1 MKKIKLKKMSVFN
14 WIIFAVLLIYA
25 LSMIL
30 LLCWGLVTSLK
41 YQNEFRTNKLWFAK
55 KPTFDNLILVF
66 ENFNVRVLKNGEEK
80 FINIGMQFVYTL
92 LYAGVGSFLMTLA
105 PCMVAYVAVKFN
117 KYLYSKIL
125 ETVVIVAMILPIVGA
140 YPSMIQVMDA
150 LNVYDTFWGLWMQKF
165 NFTGIYFLTFMATYR
180 SIPKEMGE
188 AASIDGANEYRIFF
202 NIILPLV
209 MNMFF
214 TVLLIHFVEMWNDYQ
229 VSLLYTP
236 SYPTLA
242 RGVYA
247 IANSTVP
254 EFSVTPVRMASCM
267 ILVIPILV
275 LFIAFRNK
283 LMGNL
288 SMGGVKE

>member
-80 FINIGMQFVYTL
+80 FINIGMQLVYTL